1 MLAAVPIAVT
11 QLLAVATPQASR
23 AEWVLTGTVLMLV
36 LIVASVLV
44 FRDASSGSAARDE
57 VTGEPHYD
65 QQPAEAGDPEYLPG
79 YPGGSGAAA
88 PAVRGADPGQGYDD
102 PAYRTDPALGR
113 PRYPDDPRSQAQ
125 PAAERSWFDARFR
138 TTPPPEPAPSAPD
151 PRYPSAPP
159 EPRYPGAPVD
169 PRYAAPADPRYAG
182 TADPRYAGTA
192 DPRYPAEAADPRYRP
207 ADPIYQP
214 SAPADPSHRPA
225 DPRYRP
231 SAPADPRYQAP
242 GPADPRSR
250 PDPRY
255 QPDPGYGLDPRQQ
268 PASQLPGDPRRAR
281 HQPDQRGAADQ
292 RQPAVQGQPDQRRSS
307 GPGQPESPRNRGRH
321 RPDR

>member
-11 QLLAVATPQASR
+11 HLLAVATPQASR

-57 VTGEPHYD
+57 VTGEPHYG

-125 PAAERSWFDARFR
+125 PAAERSWFDARFQ

-159 EPRYPGAPVD
+159 DPRYPGAPVD
-169 PRYAAPADPRYAG
+169 PRYAG
-182 TADPRYAGTA
+182 TADPRYAAPA
-192 DPRYPAEAADPRYRP
+192 DPRYPAEA
-207 ADPIYQP
+207 
-214 SAPADPSHRPA
+214 A

-268 PASQLPGDPRRAR
+268 PASQLPGDPRRAT

-307 GPGQPESPRNRGRH
+307 GPGQPDSPRNRGRH